1 MIRRPPRSTLTDTL
15 FPYTTLCR
23 SGEQPPFVE
32 TVRAILPEFDAQR
45 GNAIARPMW
54 RARHL
59 KPFVARLHGREPRL
73 EGRAAIERTRL
84 IRGPGAELRIAAAGG
99 EIGIGLGI
107 GDDAPGAFD
116 ANLPGQRDR
125 KSTSLNSSPQC
136 ALRLQAS

>member
-1 MIRRPPRSTLTDTL
+1 MR
-15 FPYTTLCR
+15 
-23 SGEQPPFVE
+23 
-32 TVRAILPEFDAQR
+32 
-45 GNAIARPMW
+45 

-107 GDDAPGAFD
+107 GDDAHGAFD
-116 ANLPGQRDR
+116 ANLPAQRFPVEKERGLRIFSKVIRLAALLVGVEDEPTR
-125 KSTSLNSSPQC
+125 VMPLQEHHPHRGLRSEEHTSELQSLMRSSYAVFC
-136 ALRLQAS
+136 LKKKKK